1 MAPALFPRLLER
13 WLESLRAE
21 RGLADNTLEAYR
33 RDLDRFGGFVSQKC
47 LDPLLLG
54 PGDLATY
61 VRELRRGGLSPRSIR
76 RALAALRG
84 FFGDLVSRG
93 DRSDDPAA
101 DLLSPRMLA
110 TLPKVLSRDQV
121 EALLAAPDLSSP
133 LGVRDKA
140 MIELLYAS
148 GLRVSELVT
157 LEIGQVRLDEGF
169 LLVRGKGSK
178 ERVVPV
184 GDAAIAWISRYLRDV
199 RPALAHGRHWTL
211 FVNRNGEAMS
221 RQGFWKNLKAWGRA
235 AGIADLSPH
244 VLRHSFATHL
254 LEFGADL
261 RSVQM
266 MLGHADVATTQI
278 YTHIHEA
285 RLKSLYDRFHPR
297 A

>member
-1 MAPALFPRLLER
+1 MAAALFPRLLER

-21 RGLADNTLEAYR
+21 RGLADNSLEAYR
-33 RDLDRFGGFVSQKC
+33 RDLDRFGTFLAHKQ
-47 LDPLLLG
+47 LDPLALG
-54 PGDLATY
+54 PGDLAAY
-61 VRELRRGGLSPRSIR
+61 VRELRRGGLAPRSIR

-93 DRSDDPAA
+93 DRNDDPAA

-121 EALLAAPDLSSP
+121 EALLAAPDLNSP

-169 LLVRGKGSK
+169 VLVRGKGSK
-178 ERVVPV
+178 ERIVPV
-184 GDAAIAWISRYLRDV
+184 GDAAIAWISRYLREV
-199 RPALAHGRHWTL
+199 RPALARGRHWTL
-211 FVNRNGEAMS
+211 FVNRNGEAMT
-221 RQGFWKNLKAWGRA
+221 RQGFWKNLKGWGRA
-235 AGIADLSPH
+235 AGIAELSPH

>member
-1 MAPALFPRLLER
+1 MAAALFPRLLER

-33 RDLDRFGGFVSQKC
+33 RDLDRFGAFLAQRR
-47 LDPLLLG
+47 LDPLSLG
-54 PGDLATY
+54 PGDLAAY
-61 VRELRRGGLSPRSIR
+61 VRELRRGGLAPRSIR

-93 DRSDDPAA
+93 DRNDDPAA

-157 LEIGQVRLDEGF
+157 IEIGQVRLDEGF

-184 GDAAIAWISRYLRDV
+184 GDAAIGWISRYLRDV
-199 RPALAHGRHWTL
+199 RPALARGRHWTL
-211 FVNRNGEAMS
+211 FVNRNGEAMT

-235 AGIADLSPH
+235 AGIAELSPH